1 MFTVLAITLP
11 IFMVVGLGFA
21 TTRGGLFSTADMRI
35 FGRFVINIALPAM
48 LFTAIAK
55 RDLVEIFDVSFMGAY
70 AAASLLMVALG
81 LLWFHRIQGRRL
93 GHSAI
98 CIMGVACS
106 NSGYMSFPI
115 LTLAFPERA
124 PTVLAMC
131 LLVENLLLV
140 PTCLIIA
147 SLGRGEGQPR
157 MAAIIARILRDLI
170 RRPLILSLI
179 AGLLWSLFGL
189 ELPAELDRATSMIAT
204 SAVALAL
211 FVIGG
216 SLAQVALKGN
226 LSLALQI
233 TAGKLLLHPLAAVL
247 ILALIAALGLP
258 GLPTDLAACLII
270 ATAVP
275 MMGVYTIFA
284 QEEGMEVVAALA
296 MLLTTSAS
304 FFTLSA
310 VLAFLL

>member
-1 MFTVLAITLP
+1 
-11 IFMVVGLGFA
+11 
-21 TTRGGLFSTADMRI
+21 
-35 FGRFVINIALPAM
+35 
-48 LFTAIAK
+48 
-55 RDLVEIFDVSFMGAY
+55 
-70 AAASLLMVALG
+70 
-81 LLWFHRIQGRRL
+81 
-93 GHSAI
+93 
-98 CIMGVACS
+98 
-106 NSGYMSFPI
+106 
-115 LTLAFPERA
+115 
-124 PTVLAMC
+124 
-131 LLVENLLLV
+131 
-140 PTCLIIA
+140 
-147 SLGRGEGQPR
+147 
-157 MAAIIARILRDLI
+157 
-170 RRPLILSLI
+170 
-179 AGLLWSLFGL
+179 
-189 ELPAELDRATSMIAT
+189 MIAT